1 MKRLNISLAFEG
13 WRGLGAFI
21 ENGQLKSL
29 CTSFQRLFL
38 AKCKNHSQH
47 RLKICSKRNWRK
59 KLQSWNRRLRMLV
72 PIQVWM
78 ATTRAAI
85 LVIQVHSDW
94 LQLWIYPSTPP
105 WLASDKVTFS
115 FHIFS
120 SSLLNIQSKLWVLRQ
135 WLAGLPP
142 PAANCKQLHSKI
154 YSHV

>member
-85 LVIQVHSDW
+85 LVNKVHSNW
-94 LQLWIYPSTPP
+94 LLLYLYPSTSP
-105 WLASDKVTFS
+105 WLISHKVALFS
-115 FHIFS
+115 FGIYS
-120 SSLLNIQSKLWVLRQ
+120 SPLLNFQSKLWVLKQ
-135 WLAGLPP
+135 WLAGLPS
-142 PAANCKQLHSKI
+142 PAVNCKQMLS
-154 YSHV
+154 